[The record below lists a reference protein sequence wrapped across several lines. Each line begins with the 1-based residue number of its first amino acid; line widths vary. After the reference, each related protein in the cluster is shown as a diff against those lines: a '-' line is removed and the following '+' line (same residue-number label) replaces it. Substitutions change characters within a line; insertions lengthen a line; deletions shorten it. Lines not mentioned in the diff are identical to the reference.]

1 MQQPN
6 GLAAETIGCRREY
19 SRRCQAAIGVLR
31 TMTVSL
37 VAMPALA
44 QELEE
49 VVVTAQKREQSLQ
62 DVSAAVTAVGS
73 DRLENSH
80 IANLEDLQL
89 IVPTVTF
96 GNDFNMA
103 KIFIRGVG
111 ANTSTTGSEPGV
123 ALHVDGAVVARAE
136 AQRTSLFDLERVEVL
151 RGPQGTLYGRNATGG
166 SINLIT
172 AKPTAELDGLA
183 RLTVGNFDRVDAE
196 AAVGGPLTSWLR
208 GRIAVKSED
217 HSGFGLNPVTGH
229 DVDDLNRR
237 MGRIHLQF
245 LPSENLDV
253 LLTGEWFRENDA
265 SSAVKFRRETFP
277 GDAER
282 FASGIGGYA
291 SKRRDLASEFDPHTD
306 TDTWATTATLRW
318 KLNDALTLTS
328 INNYRDFET
337 SLTQDLDVSAIV
349 NAVALTGQ
357 ASTIQRRDVESQQY
371 SSELQLS
378 FAGQTLNGVLG
389 LFYFNENQRPTDTV
403 GLGPVFGEPTATA
416 ILAGRGVSLAT
427 AYALCNI
434 GAHTSGIN
442 GTNPL
447 PPKRVCIH
455 SDLDTE
461 AYAAFG
467 QAVIGLGRFAGGLD
481 SVSLKLGGRYSW
493 EERKSRNPAYI
504 IGAGGAGPAVT
515 LFNSAPRTAANPL
528 GTAVQRKFSDFT
540 PEGGFE
546 WRASEDVMLY
556 YTYSEGF
563 KSGAGEN
570 AAGSI
575 TIVGPETIRNHEVGL
590 KSEWF
595 DRRLALNVSAFT
607 YDLKGLQINKTVS
620 GGPAG
625 FITIFE
631 NAADVSADGV
641 EVELF
646 GNPIE
651 RVRLNGSLAWLHSE
665 FDDFV
670 TADPLDPRNVPT
682 PPGGSNPP
690 PITLVPIQLAGNPT
704 RNSPEW
710 SANLHLEYDL
720 PGEVFAGGRFTLAA
734 DASYKDNIFFT
745 EFNRLIEG
753 SRAYTMFDASA
764 RYSSADSKVL
774 AELWVKN
781 LTDEFREASTF
792 ALATAR
798 TLGVTYL
805 PPRTYGL
812 TVSYRFSP

>member
-1 MQQPN
+1 MQQ
-6 GLAAETIGCRREY
+6 
-19 SRRCQAAIGVLR
+19 RRCLRAGIFCLVLA
-31 TMTVSL
+31 T
-37 VAMPALA
+37 PALS
-44 QELEE
+44 QELQEI
-49 VVVTAQKREQSLQ
+49 VVTAQKREQSLQ
-62 DVSAAVTAVGS
+62 DVSAAVSAVS
-73 DRLENSH
+73 ADRLENAH

-136 AQRTSLFDLERVEVL
+136 AQRSSLFDLERVEVL

-172 AKPTAELDGLA
+172 AKPTAELDGYA
-183 RLTVGNFDRVDAE
+183 RVTMGNFDRVDGE
-196 AAVGGPLTSWLR
+196 VAVGGPLTSWLR
-208 GRIAVKSED
+208 GRVAVKTED
-217 HSGFGLNPVTGH
+217 RDGFGTNPVTGN
-229 DVDDLNRR
+229 DVDDLQRR
-237 MGRIHLQF
+237 MGRVHLQF
-245 LPSENLDV
+245 LPAENLDV
-253 LLTGEWFRENDA
+253 LLTGEWFSQDDA

-277 GDAER
+277 GDPQR
-282 FASGIGGYA
+282 PASGFGGYA
-291 SKRRDLASEFDPHTD
+291 SERRDLASEFDPHTD
-306 TDTWATTATLRW
+306 TEMWATTGTLRW
-318 KLNDALTLTS
+318 QLNDALALIS

-337 SLTQDLDVSAIV
+337 SLTQDLDVSRIV

-357 ASTIQRRDVESQQY
+357 ATTIQRRDVESQHY

-378 FAGQTLNGVLG
+378 FTGETVNGVLG
-389 LFYFNENQRPTDTV
+389 LFYFKENQRPTDTV
-403 GLGPVFGEPTATA
+403 GLEPVFGEATATA
-416 ILAGRGVSLAT
+416 ILAGRGVNLAR
-427 AYALCNI
+427 AYDLCNI
-434 GAHTSGIN
+434 DADPSGATPS
-442 GTNPL
+442 
-447 PPKRVCIH
+447 PPKRVCIR

-467 QAVIGLGRFAGGLD
+467 QAVIGLGRFNSALE
-481 SVSLKLGGRYSW
+481 SVSLKVGGRYSW
-493 EERKSRNPAYI
+493 EERKSKNPAYI
-504 IGAGGAGPAVT
+504 IGANGAGPAVT
-515 LFNSAPRTAANPL
+515 LFNSDPRTPANPT

-546 WRASEDVMLY
+546 WRASEDLMVY

-563 KSGAGEN
+563 KSGSGEN

-575 TIVGPETIRNHEVGL
+575 TIVDPETIQNHEVGL
-590 KSEWF
+590 KSEWL
-595 DRRLALNVSAFT
+595 DRRFALNISAFS
-607 YDLKGLQINKTVS
+607 YDLEGLQINKTVT

-631 NAADVSADGV
+631 NAANVSAEGV

-651 RVRLNGSLAWLHSE
+651 RVRLNGSLAWLSSE
-665 FDDFV
+665 FEDFI

-710 SANLHLEYDL
+710 SANLHAEYDL
-720 PGEVFAGGRFTLAA
+720 PGAVFGGQLTLAA

-745 EFNRLIEG
+745 EFNRLLEG
-753 SRAYTMFDASA
+753 SRAYTMFDASV
-764 RYSSADSKVL
+764 RYATADSKVQ

-805 PPRTYGL
+805 PPRTYGA
-812 TVSYRFSP
+812 TVSYRF